1 MQLSDEFPSATL
13 FKEINPGREWR
24 VDDLT
29 INVLQSPSGGSGAYN
44 ASVSGVRG
52 ILTADTMHGLIE
64 KVRRNSTY
72 LFATNKI
79 SKLNMQLN
87 DKNSDPELQFEV
99 TKLTWTGLHSWT
111 CELTLGGYPAGVI
124 QANELTRNGG
134 FVLEVDG
141 ERKKAFD
148 TVEQIALELNGGGD
162 DF

>member
-1 MQLSDEFPSATL
+1 MQLSDEFPRATFL
-13 FKEINPGREWR
+13 KEINAGREWR

-29 INVLQSPSGGSGAYN
+29 INVLQSPSGSGAYS

-52 ILTADTMHGLIE
+52 FLTADNMHGLIE

-72 LFATNKI
+72 LFAADKI

-87 DKNSDPELQFEV
+87 EKNSDPELQFEV

-124 QANELTRNGG
+124 QANESTRNGG
-134 FVLEVDG
+134 FVLETDG
-141 ERKKAFD
+141 ERKAFD
-148 TVEQIALELNGGGD
+148 TIEHIALELNGGCD